1 MLASSFVLAF
11 WTFVGIEFVCSLTEE
26 VRYPRRAM
34 PRRASSIG
42 LIVIL
47 GTSWL
52 MGLGVAGTTP
62 ESGGTWADVAF
73 GPAGCDGSCPQLAV
87 GEEFFG
93 GFGRGLMAL
102 ASVTA
107 TLGSMIVAFAAIP
120 RIIFGIARD
129 GNFFG
134 PHLSRV
140 FGFVHPRW
148 RTPVPAIILFGVMST
163 GFALFSSDVVDWI
176 FSGAYVWIL
185 IYIAFNVLCFAN
197 RVLHPGEDHLFP
209 KWFTV
214 VPLIGAVLTGVALY
228 YAYIGV
234 HGDYYWR
241 ALIIIGVAAVATLIA
256 HFVPK
261 IDAPAEA
268 ERRAGLVTD

>member
-1 MLASSFVLAF
+1 
-11 WTFVGIEFVCSLTEE
+11 
-26 VRYPRRAM
+26 
-34 PRRASSIG
+34 
-42 LIVIL
+42 
-47 GTSWL
+47 
-52 MGLGVAGTTP
+52 
-62 ESGGTWADVAF
+62 
-73 GPAGCDGSCPQLAV
+73 
-87 GEEFFG
+87 
-93 GFGRGLMAL
+93 MAL
-102 ASVTA
+102 ASVSA

-134 PHLSRV
+134 PHISRV

-241 ALIIIGVAAVATLIA
+241 ALIVIGVAALATLIA

-268 ERRAGLVTD
+268 EPRAGLATGLTSGGCPRRSQQVGHEARVRAWGGGSGRSARRARSSASTRRVSAGSITSSTRSTPAAS